1 MSLPIELT
9 EFITALPGS
18 LVYHLVT
25 LFAIQLI
32 LAVSFGHW
40 YRHRHDQAAKRMLV
54 MGGVLFLTRLALMFV
69 AALGFV
75 GMLKPSVML
84 PPLERLLDFAMLPL
98 VAWTFLPIVE
108 RNQRLSSLLLVAILL
123 IAVVIYAV
131 FAILWP
137 TSEASGISYNSF
149 WQGNV
154 WEASTLAFL
163 VLALTATLSWR
174 TVDWGLLTCLFGL
187 WFVGHAAQLAFSLVG
202 PVVESDIAGWVRLIN
217 LAALPLLS
225 SLVYRR
231 ALQALSISADEDTT
245 LGVVGVL
252 KAASRIES
260 GHDVEAALGLAAS
273 SIARALGADMVAIG
287 MPVSEENETDQLPLS
302 QDVEEIRI
310 AALFPPT
317 SAVLASQEPKV
328 HISHHPA
335 LAEAVWNKRTESVTD
350 SKEISG
356 LADLYRGL
364 GFEQPGPLLVQPLNE
379 GEYLLGLVLIGG
391 PVSQRPWSA
400 RDGQIARAMSA
411 PILEALLEVQRREQS
426 LESAGSKEEE
436 ETERGA
442 KLKRAIWEA
451 RRLAQQ
457 VTSLESK
464 LEHQRERCDE
474 LSTKLRLREKDIAE
488 QKTRAPES
496 DIIWQEE
503 IRELSDARDALQNEL
518 AEWKAR
524 AEQIA
529 RAKADLEEQLEHTQR
544 TGAKQMVGHQDTA
557 YDEVIPSL
565 LRELRAPMRAI
576 VEVTNAL
583 LEETPKDMDDDV
595 LRIKANVE
603 RLGRI
608 LGDLAQI
615 IEVETERASLS
626 PEPVNVTTLIGEM
639 AMTLT
644 DLCSANDVTLQINLP
659 SDLPPARVDKSSFR
673 RILRQLLSNTCR
685 CSQAGTDVTVTAH
698 LEEHEEQLVEKPA
711 YVLVSVT
718 DTGGGIA
725 PEDQPRVFRRP
736 LWDTR
741 DDGDKTHPIAGLA
754 DGTDMALVK
763 ALVEANQ
770 GRIWVESETGVGS
783 TFNFILPI

>member
-1 MSLPIELT
+1 MTLPIELVD
-9 EFITALPGS
+9 FITALPGS

-40 YRHRHDQAAKRMLV
+40 YRHRHNPAAMRMLI

-75 GMLKPSVML
+75 GVLKPSIVL

-98 VAWTFLPIVE
+98 VAWTFLPIAE
-108 RNQRLSSLLLVAILL
+108 RNQRLSTLILVAVLL
-123 IAVVIYAV
+123 TAVIVYAG

-137 TSEASGISYNSF
+137 TAEASGLSYNSF

-154 WEASTLAFL
+154 WEISALAFL
-163 VLALTATLSWR
+163 IFTLTVTLLWR
-174 TVDWGLLTCLFGL
+174 TFDWGLLTCLFGL
-187 WFVGHAAQLAFSLVG
+187 WLVGHAAQLAFSLLG
-202 PVVESDIAGWVRLIN
+202 PVVESDIAGWVRLTN

-231 ALQALSISADEDTT
+231 ALQALSIAADEDTT

-252 KAASRIES
+252 KAARRIES

-273 SIARALGADMVAIG
+273 SIARALGADMVAVG
-287 MPVSEENETDQLPLS
+287 VPVSEKNEAEQPSLS
-302 QDVEEIRI
+302 QDVEEISI
-310 AALFPPT
+310 AALSPPT
-317 SAVLASQEPKV
+317 SAVFASQEPRL

-350 SKEISG
+350 SKEITD

-364 GFEQPGPLLVQPLNE
+364 GFEQPGPLLMHPLHE
-379 GEYLLGLVLIGG
+379 GDYLLGLVLIGT
-391 PVSQRPWSA
+391 PISRRPWSA

-411 PILEALLEVQRREQS
+411 PILDALLEVQRREQA
-426 LESAGSKEEE
+426 LESEA
-436 ETERGA
+436 TEAELGA

-451 RRLAQQ
+451 RRLAQK
-457 VTSLESK
+457 VASLESE

-474 LSTKLRLREKDIAE
+474 LSTKLRLREKEIAE
-488 QKTRAPES
+488 QKTRTPES

-503 IRELSDARDALQNEL
+503 IRELSDAREALQKEL

-524 AEQIA
+524 TEQIA
-529 RAKADLEEQLEHTQR
+529 RAKADLEEQLERTQR
-544 TGAKQMVGHQDTA
+544 TGAGQMAAPQDTA

-565 LRELRAPMRAI
+565 LRELRAPMKAI
-576 VEVTNAL
+576 VDVTDTL
-583 LEETPKDMDDDV
+583 LEETPKDMEDDV
-595 LRIKANVE
+595 LRIKANIE

-608 LGDLAQI
+608 LGDLVQVI
-615 IEVETERASLS
+615 TVETERASLA

-659 SDLPPARVDKSSFR
+659 SDLPPARVDKSSSR
-673 RILRQLLSNTCR
+673 RILRQLLSNACR
-685 CSQAGTDVTVTAH
+685 CSQPGTDVTVTAH

-736 LWDTR
+736 LWDAG
-741 DDGDKTHPIAGLA
+741 DDGDKAHPIAGLA

-770 GRIWVESETGVGS
+770 GRIWVESETGAGS
-783 TFNFILPI
+783 TFNFILPIYD